1 MRTIKANILD
11 FHSED
16 TLEISRL
23 NIQDFAYQEKIA
35 DFTCYALAT
44 YYPEDRFPE
53 VVLESND
60 RVFRNII
67 SEFKKGENKE
77 INTYLTNT
85 LSKCITNR
93 KIIATPTQ
101 TAICVIPLTNN
112 QETKKIFEKFTSEL
126 SSKLDASNGFDYISI
141 IERDQS
147 SQIPQDDYDVSE
159 EDILEYTKFN
169 ASALAG
175 KDIILFDAIMTTEK
189 RFLAVANQLKKIG
202 TRSITGIFL
211 GRTYS
216 IEGHPSTTEPKKV
229 RTFIDNAAYI
239 LSTIEEDKAQTLATY
254 SKFYMTK
261 MYNEKQSNEN
271 DKLILLAKIF
281 NNIVMRGTP
290 TYPSLYLEEKILQ
303 RGNLKYKRKDE
314 IDITYEL
321 TKSKEDLTN
330 IDKYISEIAECNVST
345 RNYLAIGIL
354 SAWLHRAIT
363 TAIIDGILSDQTQ
376 WNIAIIERDIQFSE
390 IAMADLYLYM
400 TQLAKLLDHHLPKIN
415 LTIYSQNIDA
425 SRVNEA
431 DMKVTYKDS
440 REYTTDKRSYD
451 LVINIGIN
459 KGMVTVSTNN
469 TKEDLRYSNDNP
481 CILIAPQIEDPGNR
495 IENRTDV
502 KRALRF
508 YNFYPYRYFDA
519 IDEQTAKDDA
529 LKFILQNIFRKVEF
543 RDGQLKIIKKILSL
557 ESVIGLLPTGS
568 GKSLC
573 YQLSGL
579 LEPGTVVIIDPIKS
593 LMVDQ
598 VENLHAMGIN
608 ASNFVNSDLKFDQK
622 EEILN
627 QMIESNLKFIFIS
640 PERLQIKSFRRK
652 MSAASNEVPIP
663 FVVIDESHCVS
674 EWGHDFR
681 PAYLNIARNVRA
693 ITKSRKYTPP
703 LVALTGTASYAVLND
718 VQHELEINSENAR
731 VYPKSF
737 DREELNFTV
746 IKTTQQS
753 NSAISEKQKTLLN
766 ILRNE
771 LPRKF
776 QKNGINEMLS
786 DPKISG
792 IIFSPTVGGKTG
804 VAEISKLLDN
814 INVQHGIFSG
824 KKPTDGKFDNI
835 LNYEEYKANVQ
846 RAFKKNK
853 LPLLVATKAFG
864 MGIDKPNIR
873 YTIHYALPS
882 SLESFYQEAGRA
894 GRDKKNAHC
903 YLIFSELSPNNTNRV
918 LDLTRSNSDT
928 SNDFALIFNK
938 VYDDIS
944 TQLFFHFNS
953 FIGEN
958 QEISNTFNFLAQYIY
973 PSMIKLKNDECGYLK
988 LKILSDSEL
997 GEQGTIFEKVLHRLL
1012 ILGIV
1017 EDYTVEYEQNYGMF
1031 EKTYEIKIR
1040 KFDDSQIRS
1049 NLVRYLSRYSTQDQI
1064 KKYLQIQGEKFG
1076 TTTYGNELVNFE
1088 KYITSLIRFIY
1099 DEIEKQRRRALATM
1113 VEVARNA
1120 QSSDEIKKYIL
1131 NYFEESTFS
1140 KDLSKI
1146 LRQFDTQEISEIISQ
1161 ILTEQDQEK
1170 LRNLQGNVARFLES
1184 SPDNPGLYL
1193 ISALT
1198 RIKLKLNEPQN
1209 TTDDKDYYIIND
1221 WSNFLAK
1228 VDKQEYSDFIDFVLD
1243 TTFSLIGD
1251 TDRPLKK
1258 KIYLKALDYLYSEE
1272 FVRKYYNVDRE
1283 ISTGII
1289 IKKITKKL
1297 SKILDVYGGK

>member
-229 RTFIDNAAYI
+229 STFIDNAAYI

-303 RGNLKYKRKDE
+303 RGNLTYKRKDE

-321 TKSKEDLTN
+321 MNYREELPK
-330 IDKYISEIAECNVST
+330 IDNYIFEIMKGRASMQ
-345 RNYLAIGIL
+345 NYLAIGIL
-354 SAWLHRAIT
+354 SAWLHRAMI
-363 TAIIDGILSDQTQ
+363 TAIIDGVFSDPTQ

-390 IAMADLYLYM
+390 IAMTDMYIYM
-400 TQLAKLLDHHLPKIN
+400 SQLAKLLDHRLPKIN
-415 LTIYSQNIDA
+415 LTIYTQN
-425 SRVNEA
+425 A
-431 DMKVTYKDS
+431 DTSGTNDTGMTVIYKDS
-440 REYTTDKRSYD
+440 REYTANQASYH
-451 LVINIGIN
+451 LVINIGMTDMN
-459 KGMVTVSTNN
+459 TNN
-469 TKEDLRYSNDNP
+469 AKEGTLRYSSDRP
-481 CILIAPQIEDPGNR
+481 YILVTPQIENSESK
-495 IENRTDV
+495 IENTTNV
-502 KRALRF
+502 KRLPRF
-508 YNFYPYRYFDA
+508 YNFYPHRYFSTP
-519 IDEQTAKDDA
+519 DEYTAKDDA
-529 LKFILQNIFRKVEF
+529 LRFLLQNVFRKVEF

-598 VENLHAMGIN
+598 VENLHAIGIN

-627 QMIESNLKFIFIS
+627 QMVESNLKFIFIS

-652 MSAASNEVPIP
+652 MSAASNEIPIP
-663 FVVIDESHCVS
+663 FVVIDETHCVS

-681 PAYLNIARNVRA
+681 PAYLNIARNIRA
-693 ITKSRKYTPP
+693 ITKSTKYTPP
-703 LVALTGTASYAVLND
+703 LIALTGTASYAVLND

-731 VYPKSF
+731 IYPKTF
-737 DREELNFTV
+737 DREELNFTI
-746 IKTTQQS
+746 IKTPQQPYS
-753 NSAISEKQKTLLN
+753 IISKKQETLLN

-771 LPRKF
+771 LPKKF
-776 QKNGINEMLS
+776 QKSNINEMLS
-786 DPKISG
+786 DSKISG
-792 IIFSPTVGGKTG
+792 IIFSSTVDGKTG
-804 VAEISKLLDN
+804 VAEISKFLDN
-814 INVQHGIFSG
+814 MNVQHGIFSG
-824 KKPTDGKFDNI
+824 KKPKDKKFQSI
-835 LNYEEYKANVQ
+835 LNYEEYKTNVQ
-846 RAFKKNK
+846 KAFKKNK
-853 LPLLVATKAFG
+853 LSLLVATKAFG

-873 YTIHYALPS
+873 YTIHYTLPS

-894 GRDKKNAHC
+894 GRDKKDANC
-903 YLIFSELSPNNTNRV
+903 YLIFSEFSQDYTNKV
-918 LDLTRSNSDT
+918 LDLTRSNSET
-928 SNDFALIFNK
+928 SSDFSRIFNN

-953 FIGEN
+953 FIGES
-958 QEISNTFNFLAQYIY
+958 QEILNTFNFLAQYIY
-973 PSMIKLKNDECGYLK
+973 PSMIKLKNNECGYLK
-988 LKILSDSEL
+988 LKILGGDKA

-1012 ILGIV
+1012 TLGVV
-1017 EDYTVEYEQNYGMF
+1017 EDYTVEYERNFGIF
-1031 EKTYEIKIR
+1031 EKTYEIKVR
-1040 KFDDSQIRS
+1040 KFNHSQIKS
-1049 NLVRYLSRYSTQDQI
+1049 NLVRYLSRYSTQEQI
-1064 KKYLQIQGEKFG
+1064 KKYLQIQHQEFG
-1076 TTTYGNELVNFE
+1076 TKTGENELIE
-1088 KYITSLIRFIY
+1088 SKRYIVSLIQFIY

-1120 QSSDEIKKYIL
+1120 QTSNEIKKYIL

-1146 LRQFDTQEISEIISQ
+1146 LRQFDTQEISKIISQ
-1161 ILTEQDQEK
+1161 ILTEKDQEE
-1170 LRNLQGNVARFLES
+1170 LRNLQGNVTRFLES

-1209 TTDDKDYYIIND
+1209 DADDQDYYIIND

-1228 VDKQEYSDFIDFVLD
+1228 VDKQEYSNFVDFVVN

-1251 TDRPLKK
+1251 ADELLKK
-1258 KIYLKALDYLYSEE
+1258 NIYLKTLEYLYSEE
-1272 FVRKYYNVDRE
+1272 FVRKYYNVDWE
-1283 ISTGII
+1283 VSTGII

-1297 SKILDVYGGK
+1297 SKILDIYGGK